1 MSTGSTGPAFRPVS
15 VVSIERG
22 QQPRRGRWVAALIVA
37 LVVLVFG
44 FAAVYMV
51 RYHPLEAASA
61 VKPGRFVE
69 RKGARAPGEP
79 VRLRFLPG
87 RGTTVGVLLRNG
99 GRLTVKLEDVRIDD
113 GHVVGIL
120 RQTKARLA
128 LGEQSR
134 TVAPDQT
141 EAFRSIGLEPG
152 ETRWVVLVLRFG
164 PKCPK
169 GATGAVSALR
179 VRYSVFEL
187 PKRMRVPLREGVQ
200 IPCGKDRRG
209 R

>member
-37 LVVLVFG
+37 LVVLIFG
-44 FAAVYMV
+44 FATVYLV
-51 RYHPLEAASA
+51 RYHPVKAASA
-61 VKPGRFVE
+61 IKPGRLVE
-69 RKGARAPGEP
+69 RPRVRAPGAP

-99 GRLTVKLEDVRIDD
+99 GRLTVKLDDVRIDE
-113 GHVVGIL
+113 GEVVGIL
-120 RQTKARLA
+120 RQTKARLG

-134 TVAPDQT
+134 TVSPDQT
-141 EAFRSIGLEPG
+141 QAFRSIGLDPG
-152 ETRWVVLVLRFG
+152 EARWVVLVLRFG
-164 PKCPK
+164 RKCPR

-187 PKRMRVPLREGVQ
+187 PKRMRVPLREGLQVL
-200 IPCGKDRRG
+200 CGPRAG
-209 R
+209 